1 MCRSCEARAG
11 WHAEMI
17 CLVWRL
23 REQARSHIGFVNRLI
38 FRDLTQAPVGASL
51 LARALDLA
59 LSLLDVPTLSE
70 QARSYNG
77 AGSLTTRNASTTSEN
92 AGDGW
97 RRLG

>member
-1 MCRSCEARAG
+1 MACRDDLPGLASSRAG
-11 WHAEMI
+11 SLPQWI
-17 CLVWRL
+17 C
-23 REQARSHIGFVNRLI
+23 ESID
-38 FRDLTQAPVGASL
+38 FRDLTQNPVGASL
-51 LARALDLA
+51 LAKALGQA
-59 LSLLDVPTLSE
+59 LTLLDVPTLSE

>member
-1 MCRSCEARAG
+1 M
-11 WHAEMI
+11 
-17 CLVWRL
+17 
-23 REQARSHIGFVNRLI
+23 QN
-38 FRDLTQAPVGASL
+38 PVGASL
-51 LARALDLA
+51 LAKALGQA
-59 LSLLDVPTLSE
+59 LTLLDVPTLSE